1 VIALQE
7 VRSSA
12 DGRCLVREL
21 AEQLGAQPL
30 RGATLLRRDSE
41 YGNAVLSRYPVVALR
56 RIDLS
61 VPPHEPRGALDVVI
75 AVSGRPLRLLA
86 THLGLRPYERRTQI
100 RLLLAALER
109 DRDVPTVLTGDLN
122 EWFLWGRPLR
132 WLHQRFRPTPAPPTF
147 PARRPL
153 FALDRLWADPP
164 AMLERLAVHS
174 SALARVASD
183 HLPLVA
189 TLDV

>member
-41 YGNAVLSRYPVVALR
+41 YGNAVLSRYPVVAVR